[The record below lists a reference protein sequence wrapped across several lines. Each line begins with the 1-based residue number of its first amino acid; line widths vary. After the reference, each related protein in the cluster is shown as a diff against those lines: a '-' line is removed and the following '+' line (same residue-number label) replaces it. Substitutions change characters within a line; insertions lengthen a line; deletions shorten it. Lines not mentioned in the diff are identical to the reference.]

1 MSTSKEQ
8 TTELFEKDVR
18 IICPKCKSED
28 TLKVP
33 QKIINETKQ
42 LTTVSIP
49 ADLICEHSFQA
60 FIDKNLIVRGYQ
72 QVDFEFSNIEFYESS
87 SKNLEGSQS
96 EDDDSL
102 SSLPLFQDIIQLLR
116 KSVDDKDI
124 LGSALLKIDGK
135 VLYSSLT
142 HNTLINTIRE
152 FEVRNQKK
160 LISVKKMILELEN
173 NEKVCLE
180 YIEILGFKFIL
191 VLIVSSNVKLGMG
204 NFFLRTLANEIKSLT

>member
-1 MSTSKEQ
+1 M
-8 TTELFEKDVR
+8 
-18 IICPKCKSED
+18 
-28 TLKVP
+28 KVP
-33 QKIINETKQ
+33 RKIINETKQ

-49 ADLICEHSFQA
+49 SELVCEHSFQA
-60 FIDKNLIVRGYQ
+60 FIDKNFIVRGYQ

-87 SKNLEGSQS
+87 AKNLEGTQS
-96 EDDDSL
+96 DEDDSI

-116 KSVDDKDI
+116 NSVDDKDI
-124 LGSALLKIDGK
+124 LGSALLKIEGK
-135 VLYSSLT
+135 VLYTSLT

-160 LISVKKMILELEN
+160 LINVKKMILELEN
-173 NEKVCLE
+173 NEKVCSE

>member
-8 TTELFEKDVR
+8 TPKIFEKNVR
-18 IICPKCKSED
+18 IICPKCKLEN

-60 FIDKNLIVRGYQ
+60 FIDKNFIVRGYQ

-87 SKNLEGSQS
+87 VENLEGSQS
-96 EDDDSL
+96 DDEDSI

-124 LGSALLKIDGK
+124 LGSAFLKIDGQ

-142 HNTLINTIRE
+142 HKTLINTVRE

-173 NEKVCLE
+173 NEKVCSE

-191 VLIVSSNVKLGMG
+191 VLIVSSKVKLGMG

>member
-8 TTELFEKDVR
+8 APELFEKDIR
-18 IICPKCKSED
+18 IICPKCKSEN

-60 FIDKNLIVRGYQ
+60 FIDKNFIVRGYQ

-87 SKNLEGSQS
+87 AENLEGAQS
-96 EDDDSL
+96 DDDDSI

-116 KSVDDKDI
+116 NSVDDKDI
-124 LGSALLKIDGK
+124 WAVCK
-135 VLYSSLT
+135 V
-142 HNTLINTIRE
+142 N
-152 FEVRNQKK
+152 FG
-160 LISVKKMILELEN
+160 ISVFFKHSANGRCFRKIELAP
-173 NEKVCLE
+173 KCIKG
-180 YIEILGFKFIL
+180 Y
-191 VLIVSSNVKLGMG
+191 
-204 NFFLRTLANEIKSLT
+204 FFHACKAN